1 MISIIVAV
9 AANNAIGRG
18 NRLLWHLSQDLKY
31 FKEVTTGHPVVMGR
45 KTYESIGRP
54 LPGRRNIV
62 LTRSGKLENVQIKN
76 PATTTLEAILGI
88 EEFLKLA
95 QEAPQEEFFILGG
108 GELYRTM
115 LPYADKL
122 YITHIEATVEDADTF
137 FPQIEPEI
145 WSLERC
151 SQRYSDQENNLEFR
165 FALYTRK

>member
-76 PATTTLEAILGI
+76 PATTTLEAISGI

-165 FALYTRK
+165 HALYTRK

>member
-62 LTRSGKLENVQIKN
+62 LTRSGKLESVQIKN
-76 PATTTLEAILGI
+76 PDTTTLEAISGI

-95 QEAPQEEFFILGG
+95 QEAPQEEFFIVGG

>member
-76 PATTTLEAILGI
+76 PATTTLEAISGI
-88 EEFLKLA
+88 EEFLK
-95 QEAPQEEFFILGG
+95 
-108 GELYRTM
+108 
-115 LPYADKL
+115 D
-122 YITHIEATVEDADTF
+122 
-137 FPQIEPEI
+137 
-145 WSLERC
+145 
-151 SQRYSDQENNLEFR
+151 
-165 FALYTRK
+165 RKSVV

>member
-18 NRLLWHLSQDLKY
+18 NRLLWHLPQDLKY

-62 LTRSGKLENVQIKN
+62 LTRSGKLESVQIKN
-76 PATTTLEAILGI
+76 PDTTTLEAISGI

-95 QEAPQEEFFILGG
+95 QEAPQEEFFIVGG

>member
-1 MISIIVAV
+1 MNLIAAV
-9 AANNAIGRG
+9 DENWAIGK
-18 NRLLWHLSQDLKY
+18 NNQLLVRIPADQK
-31 FKEVTTGHPVVMGR
+31 FFREMTTGRVVVMGR

-76 PATTTLEAILGI
+76 PATTTLEAISGI

-95 QEAPQEEFFILGG
+95 QEAPQEEFFIVGG

>member
-62 LTRSGKLENVQIKN
+62 LTRSGKLGNVQIKN
-76 PATTTLEAILGI
+76 PATTTLEAISGI

-95 QEAPQEEFFILGG
+95 QEAPQEEFFIVGG

>member
-62 LTRSGKLENVQIKN
+62 LTRSGQLENVQIKN
-76 PATTTLEAILGI
+76 PATTTLEAISGI

>member
-62 LTRSGKLENVQIKN
+62 LTRSGKLESAQIKN
-76 PATTTLEAILGI
+76 PATTTLEAISGI

-95 QEAPQEEFFILGG
+95 QEAPQEEFFIVGG

>member
-76 PATTTLEAILGI
+76 PATTTLEAISGI
-88 EEFLKLA
+88 EVFLKLA
-95 QEAPQEEFFILGG
+95 QEAPQEELFILGG

-122 YITHIEATVEDADTF
+122 YITHRLLSSIKSISTM
-137 FPQIEPEI
+137 
-145 WSLERC
+145 
-151 SQRYSDQENNLEFR
+151 YKNNINMIYNKILIN
-165 FALYTRK
+165 LNILITSNLL

>member
-1 MISIIVAV
+1 MAV

-62 LTRSGKLENVQIKN
+62 LTRSGKLGNVQIKN
-76 PATTTLEAILGI
+76 PATTTLEAISGI

-95 QEAPQEEFFILGG
+95 QEAPQEEFFIVGG

>member
-18 NRLLWHLSQDLKY
+18 NRLLWHLPQDLKY

-62 LTRSGKLENVQIKN
+62 LTRSGKLENVPIKN
-76 PATTTLEAILGI
+76 PATTTLEAISGI

>member
-18 NRLLWHLSQDLKY
+18 NRLLWHLPQDLKY

-62 LTRSGKLENVQIKN
+62 LTRSGKLESVQIKN
-76 PATTTLEAILGI
+76 PDTTTLEAISGI

>member
-18 NRLLWHLSQDLKY
+18 NRLLWHLPQDLKY

-62 LTRSGKLENVQIKN
+62 LPRSGKLESVQIKN
-76 PATTTLEAILGI
+76 PATTTLEAISGI

-95 QEAPQEEFFILGG
+95 QEAPQEEFFIVGG

>member
-62 LTRSGKLENVQIKN
+62 LTRSVKLESVQIKN
-76 PATTTLEAILGI
+76 PATTTLEAISGI

-95 QEAPQEEFFILGG
+95 QEAPQEEFFIVGG

>member
-1 MISIIVAV
+1 M
-9 AANNAIGRG
+9 
-18 NRLLWHLSQDLKY
+18 
-31 FKEVTTGHPVVMGR
+31 
-45 KTYESIGRP
+45 
-54 LPGRRNIV
+54 
-62 LTRSGKLENVQIKN
+62 QIKN
-76 PATTTLEAILGI
+76 PATTTLEAISGI

-95 QEAPQEEFFILGG
+95 QEAPQEEFFIVGG

>member
-76 PATTTLEAILGI
+76 PATTTLEAISGI

-108 GELYRTM
+108 GEVIGASYLALIGCPLDFIGVYAGFYRLLDMAYTTM
-115 LPYADKL
+115 NVSGD
-122 YITHIEATVEDADTF
+122 ITA
-137 FPQIEPEI
+137 
-145 WSLERC
+145 
-151 SQRYSDQENNLEFR
+151 NL
-165 FALYTRK
+165 LINKNINK